1 MSFQWNVLAQKLFWW
16 KNTNTDPVVGNYS
29 DTEDQKLRKVNL
41 AIINTHKNLKKFY
54 KEIDVLKEF
63 YMSKLM
69 IGRIIDDALNPTAE
83 GDEIFKITI
92 NNNDGTV
99 NELATKEARQLKRNL
114 NIERLIVDIAPDI
127 LAYGSHYLRI
137 DVNTINSE
145 NVLKGIMNIHDDVDP
160 ASIIPVWRDNE
171 IIYYNVI
178 KDGKIERVNA
188 YEYVFFGFSTER
200 TKVEI
205 ELNDDQAIYF
215 RVGTGLLKPVI
226 HLLRT
231 LYLLEGLVYVNLI
244 KKVSKQ
250 PILSVTVP
258 ETMTPEK
265 AIDVAKSYEKLINK
279 NLNNVKIDFENI
291 QETLEQ
297 ILENTSQVKVIP
309 DWGSKGQ
316 IQKQDLEVYAE
327 LDEIYEKI
335 TDLRNVI
342 LQTNGFPSSL
352 FENDSTQRIDIIQN
366 SVRYTKKL
374 KSFQQALKNGLKHL
388 FLIHLKN
395 QNFDISMFNID
406 IQFTNVINVSDL
418 EKIEYLSL
426 VIDTMSTIKD
436 FINEI
441 AEESEE
447 LGINVNKR
455 SLIKFYNKAF
465 KKLFTDEDIFL
476 FEKGN
481 NNEIQK

>member
-1 MSFQWNVLAQKLFWW
+1 M
-16 KNTNTDPVVGNYS
+16 
-29 DTEDQKLRKVNL
+29 
-41 AIINTHKNLKKFY
+41 
-54 KEIDVLKEF
+54 
-63 YMSKLM
+63 
-69 IGRIIDDALNPTAE
+69 
-83 GDEIFKITI
+83 
-92 NNNDGTV
+92 
-99 NELATKEARQLKRNL
+99 
-114 NIERLIVDIAPDI
+114 
-127 LAYGSHYLRI
+127 
-137 DVNTINSE
+137 
-145 NVLKGIMNIHDDVDP
+145 
-160 ASIIPVWRDNE
+160 
-171 IIYYNVI
+171 
-178 KDGKIERVNA
+178 
-188 YEYVFFGFSTER
+188 
-200 TKVEI
+200 
-205 ELNDDQAIYF
+205 NDDQAIYF

-374 KSFQQALKNGLKHL
+374 KSFQQSIINGLKVFNGGKVLDFIDAKVIGALTEKFQKRYPNIKRIDVKNKITLHAVIKNLPLPRFADQIKSECVNILSTKDDIGSQINETSKSKFIDKVYKTKEIIGPIVDL
-388 FLIHLKN
+388 FKAKEMIKDKKDLVKAIKKVKKPTKYWAASKEKKYLVISEGDSAISSIINGVGRDFCGFYPIKGKTSN
-395 QNFDISMFNID
+395 VIKDPRKIKSDKELLDLANILVINFDPNQKELNYHSLDN
-406 IQFTNVINVSDL
+406 
-418 EKIEYLSL
+418 KI
-426 VIDTMSTIKD
+426 
-436 FINEI
+436 
-441 AEESEE
+441 
-447 LGINVNKR
+447 
-455 SLIKFYNKAF
+455 
-465 KKLFTDEDIFL
+465 
-476 FEKGN
+476 
-481 NNEIQK
+481 